1 MDNQPIITKP
11 KEHTHTHTQ
20 RQNSPKKTK
29 YKTVTW
35 QAKKAKNDI
44 NQLKTKLTKT
54 PTRKQDQRRLPTRE

>member
-1 MDNQPIITKP
+1 MHTSNQNT
-11 KEHTHTHTQ
+11 
-20 RQNSPKKTK
+20 PKKTK